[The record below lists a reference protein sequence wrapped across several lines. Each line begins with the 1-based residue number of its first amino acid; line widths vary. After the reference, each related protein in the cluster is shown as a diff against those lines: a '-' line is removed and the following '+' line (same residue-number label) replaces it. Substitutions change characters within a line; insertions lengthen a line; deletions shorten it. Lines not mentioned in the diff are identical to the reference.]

1 MHSRIFP
8 PWSSKSILDMASY
21 WNIFAALSEF
31 RAFESSMGK
40 RKVLPLLKGEEE
52 LEAKD
57 LDLEAGEEQPKELDD
72 QLLAGEET
80 AVILVKNGKVA
91 RYYQAALKI
100 YPNPILLTASGFHIN
115 KLVALSEMLKLKDYK
130 DTCTIT
136 PTGMLIKLA
145 L

>member
-1 MHSRIFP
+1 
-8 PWSSKSILDMASY
+8 
-21 WNIFAALSEF
+21 
-31 RAFESSMGK
+31 MGK
-40 RKVLPLLKGEEE
+40 RKVLPLLKREEE
-52 LEAKD
+52 LGEGV
-57 LDLEAGEEQPKELDD
+57 DLEAGDEGVEGEEGVEAVEGEEGVEVDLEGEVEEEQPKELK
-72 QLLAGEET
+72 LLAGEEI

-136 PTGMLIKLA
+136 PTGMLIKLS